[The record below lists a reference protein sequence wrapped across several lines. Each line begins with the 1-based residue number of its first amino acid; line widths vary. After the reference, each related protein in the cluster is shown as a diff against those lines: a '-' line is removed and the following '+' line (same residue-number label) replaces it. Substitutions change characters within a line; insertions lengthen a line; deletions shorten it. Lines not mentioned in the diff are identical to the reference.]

1 MVTIPRSKGKANYK
15 VDVLILVV
23 EEKLPNGAQAWQEV
37 AAIYQA
43 WSGEM
48 LLQDHNDIKRHWVD
62 KCCNKFKKP
71 TGTPG
76 DPKRDM
82 ILRCQRI
89 HKWILKKSSSCIM
102 GADLEG
108 DKGLDL
114 SEGSEV
120 SEEGEDDDEA
130 NEDVL
135 GDGDGVAVAGG
146 LMAAEKAVVE
156 ELAGGFGGPNRNT
169 TPTNLVDVE
178 GDGSIGILAPDEL
191 AIAPVPPLQSTMQ
204 QSAKGAVYNAPLLI
218 TQQSAEGATN
228 APLYQPRYGQA
239 FLTPELTTHP
249 QQQLYLHRDFTASGH
264 GTFVPLQQRAAV
276 PPGTVPA
283 QQQPAVLQ
291 TSVVATQQQPAG
303 QQPGVNPP
311 NLLLSNQP
319 RKRGKKVLSLYLM
332 KRQRTPFP
340 KGEGQLSSLLT
351 SWPHLLF

>member
-1 MVTIPRSKGKANYK
+1 
-15 VDVLILVV
+15 
-23 EEKLPNGAQAWQEV
+23 
-37 AAIYQA
+37 
-43 WSGEM
+43 
-48 LLQDHNDIKRHWVD
+48 
-62 KCCNKFKKP
+62 
-71 TGTPG
+71 
-76 DPKRDM
+76 
-82 ILRCQRI
+82 
-89 HKWILKKSSSCIM
+89 M

-156 ELAGGFGGPNRNT
+156 ELVGGFGGPNRNT

>member
-1 MVTIPRSKGKANYK
+1 
-15 VDVLILVV
+15 
-23 EEKLPNGAQAWQEV
+23 
-37 AAIYQA
+37 
-43 WSGEM
+43 
-48 LLQDHNDIKRHWVD
+48 
-62 KCCNKFKKP
+62 
-71 TGTPG
+71 
-76 DPKRDM
+76 
-82 ILRCQRI
+82 
-89 HKWILKKSSSCIM
+89 
-102 GADLEG
+102 
-108 DKGLDL
+108 
-114 SEGSEV
+114 
-120 SEEGEDDDEA
+120 
-130 NEDVL
+130 L
-135 GDGDGVAVAGG
+135 GDGDGVAVMGG
-146 LMAAEKAVVE
+146 LMADEQAVLE
-156 ELAGGFGGPNRNT
+156 ELAGGIGSMTKSRGP
-169 TPTNLVDVE
+169 TPTYA
-178 GDGSIGILAPDEL
+178 GDDDADGGIRIMALEQL
-191 AIAPVPPLQSTMQ
+191 HIAQMPPLQSTAQ
-204 QSAKGAVYNAPLLI
+204 QSTKGAVYGAPLLI